1 MVGEFLFD
9 VDLEVVLNIFV
20 LGNINMA
27 IFGSILGY
35 FVLQIIDQQGI
46 YVLVIGIEVGQ
57 FEVYNNIEGN
67 LFGIFD
73 LDFECM
79 GDVCVGI
86 CICFVIVDID
96 NDGKL
101 EMIVGNE
108 CGGLNV
114 F

>member
-1 MVGEFLFD
+1 M
-9 VDLEVVLNIFV
+9 
-20 LGNINMA
+20 
-27 IFGSILGY
+27 
-35 FVLQIIDQQGI
+35 
-46 YVLVIGIEVGQ
+46 
-57 FEVYNNIEGN
+57 
-67 LFGIFD
+67 FGIFD